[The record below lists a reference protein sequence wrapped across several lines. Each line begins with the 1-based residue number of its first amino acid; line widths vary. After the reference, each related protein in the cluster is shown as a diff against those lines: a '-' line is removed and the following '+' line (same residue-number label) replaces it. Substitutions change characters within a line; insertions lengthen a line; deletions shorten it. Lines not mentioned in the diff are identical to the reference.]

1 MIMENSLG
9 ADLAASARPAH
20 PPIVPKWVNWAGW
33 ICTIL
38 VAFVFAG
45 SGGMKLKGGADAAKM
60 MTEMGLDPALI
71 VPLGVFEIVCLLVYL
86 APATSILGAILFT
99 GYLGGAIMTHLR
111 VHEPFIPQMII
122 GVLVWLGVFF
132 RDYRLRQLIPLRQGK
147 GTSVDVGSR

>member
-1 MIMENSLG
+1 MENSLG

-45 SGGMKLKGGADAAKM
+45 SGGMKLKGGPDAAKM
-60 MTEMGLDPALI
+60 MTDLGLDPALL
-71 VPLGVFEIVCLLVYL
+71 VPLGAFEVACLLLYL

-99 GYLGGAIMTHLR
+99 GYLGGAILAHLSA
-111 VHEPFIPQMII
+111 HKSFEPQMII

-132 RDYRLRQLIPLRQGK
+132 RDYRLRQLIPFRQGK
-147 GTSVDVGSR
+147 GTAVHPNSP